1 MTTGVAGTSA
11 REYSTCQV
19 HYLRKGLSFAD
30 GITATVSIGMIPSG
44 ALVIDAG
51 VYVKTTYNWGPNN
64 LINLGTAG
72 DTDGFATSLSLATV
86 GLIKWDELAT
96 SNDVLATA
104 DTWVTAT
111 YICTGTAATQ
121 GEAEAFVAFIAD
133 NDK

>member
-1 MTTGVAGTSA
+1 MATGTAGTQA
-11 REYSTCQV
+11 RAYDTCQV
-19 HYLRKGLSFAD
+19 HYLRKGLSYAD

-44 ALVIDAG
+44 AMVIDAG
-51 VYVKTTYNWGPNN
+51 VYVATTYNWGTNN

-96 SNDVLATA
+96 SNDIVASA

-121 GEAEAFVAFIAD
+121 GSAEAFIAFILD
-133 NDK
+133 NDA